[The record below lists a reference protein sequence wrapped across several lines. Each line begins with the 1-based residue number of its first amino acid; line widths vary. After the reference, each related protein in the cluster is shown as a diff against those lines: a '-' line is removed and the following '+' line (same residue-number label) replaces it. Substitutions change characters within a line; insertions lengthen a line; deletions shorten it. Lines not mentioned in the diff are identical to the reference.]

1 MPLLCPTPVPVTDRE
16 RQQLESL
23 ERQATCP
30 QQLVLRARIIL
41 LAGQGI
47 GVRPTADQLGISRS
61 TVQGWRRR
69 WLENPDAR
77 VAERLSDAPRSGTPA
92 TFSTEQ
98 ICTII
103 ALACEAP
110 NDSGRAITHWTQWE
124 IADEAMKRGIVESI
138 SARSIGRFL
147 KEADL
152 KPHRSQYWLE
162 AKPDAQFAEKCRDIC
177 ETYRLAPARAAEG
190 IKTASIDEMTGIQA
204 LERIAPTRPMTS
216 GRVERREFEYK
227 RHGTHTLIAE
237 FDVATGKVTGR
248 LGQTRTETDF
258 TQFLAPMIAACSQC
272 SPPSPLH
279 LVMDNL
285 NTHSSESVVRL
296 VAESI
301 GFEGDLGVKGQ
312 CGILHSVATRQAFLC
327 DPTHRIVFHFTPKHS
342 SWLNQIEIWFSI
354 LVRKVIRRGSFLSVD
369 DLCEK
374 INNFIDYFNKTM
386 AKPFRWTYQ
395 GKPLAA

>member
-1 MPLLCPTPVPVTDRE
+1 MPLLCPTPVTVTDRE
-16 RQQLESL
+16 RQHLESL
-23 ERQATCP
+23 VRQATCP
-30 QQLVLRARIIL
+30 QHLVLRARMIL
-41 LAGQGI
+41 LAGQGL
-47 GVRPTADQLGISRS
+47 GGRPTADPLGISRS

-103 ALACEAP
+103 ALACERP
-110 NDSGRAITHWTQWE
+110 NDSGRAITHWTPWE

-138 SARSIGRFL
+138 SPRSIGRFL

-162 AKPDAQFAEKCRDIC
+162 AKPDAQFAEKCQDIC
-177 ETYRLAPARAAEG
+177 ETYRLAPARAAAG

-227 RHGTHTLIAE
+227 RHGTHTLMAA
-237 FDVATGKVTGR
+237 FDVATGKVSGR
-248 LGQTRTETDF
+248 LGQTRTEADF
-258 TQFLAPMIAACSQC
+258 TQFLAPMIAACSQH

-301 GFEGDLGVKGQ
+301 GFAGDLGVKGQ

-327 DPTHRIVFHFTPKHS
+327 DPSHRIVFHFTPKHS
-342 SWLNQIEIWFSI
+342 SWLNQIEIWFSM
-354 LVRKVIRRGSFLSVD
+354 LVRKVIRRGSFLSVA
-369 DLCEK
+369 DLCKK

-395 GKPLAA
+395 GKPLTA

>member
-1 MPLLCPTPVPVTDRE
+1 L
-16 RQQLESL
+16 
-23 ERQATCP
+23 A
-30 QQLVLRARIIL
+30 LRVRIIL
-41 LAGQGI
+41 LAGEGV
-47 GVRPTADQLGISRS
+47 GVRPTADHLGIGRS

-69 WLENPDAR
+69 WVENPDAS
-77 VAERLSDAPRSGTPA
+77 VAERLSDAPRSGTPP
-92 TFSTEQ
+92 TFVAEQ
-98 ICTII
+98 ICTIV

-110 NDSGRAITHWTQWE
+110 QDSGRAITHWTQWE

-162 AKPDAQFAEKCRDIC
+162 AKPDAQFAEKCQDIC
-177 ETYRLAPARAAEG
+177 ETYRLAPVRAAAG

-204 LERIAPTRPMTS
+204 LERIAPTRPMSS

-248 LGQTRTETDF
+248 LGQTRTEADF
-258 TQFLAPMIAACSQC
+258 TQFLSPMIADCSQC

-301 GFEGDLGVKGQ
+301 GFEGDLGVKGKY
-312 CGILHSVATRQAFLC
+312 GILHSVATRQAFLC

-354 LVRKVIRRGSFLSVD
+354 LVRKVIRRGSFLSVE